1 MARSRMIKPEF
12 WDDEVLAQST
22 SRDARLAFIGMWN
35 HSDDYGVVKGNAVWL
50 KSKIFPYEDIKPDT
64 FQKWLNEL
72 EKGRWILPFVVDG
85 AKYYYIQA
93 FTKHQTI
100 NRPSQQRNPSPPDS
114 LIEDSL
120 NAHDGLTP
128 EVNRSKENI
137 KEEKKKEDGDVFILP
152 ENIRPEIW
160 DAFIV
165 HRKAFK
171 KPFTEHAKK
180 LLIEKLEKI
189 GQDKNEVLNQS
200 ILKGW
205 QDVFP
210 LKDENL
216 LFQQQP
222 SQPEDPI
229 EKAKRGM
236 GL

>member
-1 MARSRMIKPEF
+1 
-12 WDDEVLAQST
+12 
-22 SRDARLAFIGMWN
+22 MWN

-120 NAHDGLTP
+120 NTHDGLTP

-137 KEEKKKEDGDVFILP
+137 KEEKEKVISDNADDIPPKIEDVKTYCQERGKGVDAQVW
-152 ENIRPEIW
+152 W
-160 DAFIV
+160 DFYA
-165 HRKAFK
+165 A
-171 KPFTEHAKK
+171 
-180 LLIEKLEKI
+180 
-189 GQDKNEVLNQS
+189 
-200 ILKGW
+200 KGW
-205 QDVFP
+205 MIGKNRM
-210 LKDENL
+210 KDWKAAVRTWEKNNNP

-222 SQPEDPI
+222 AQPEDPI